1 MINVSR
7 AITDSRLSQ
16 EFKVIRCS
24 GTTWLKGRPQ
34 NTEKILTK
42 SGVISVSSD
51 EDLEM
56 IPEADRTKES
66 ITIHTIS
73 ELKITN
79 GETLGDKIKY
89 HNKLYK
95 ISALG
100 DKSEYGYYKAIATL
114 LGDLDE

>member
-16 EFKVIRCS
+16 TFKVIRCS

-34 NTEKILTK
+34 NQEKVLTK

-56 IPEADRTKES
+56 VPEADRTKEA

-73 ELKITN
+73 ELM
-79 GETLGDKIKY
+79 E
-89 HNKLYK
+89 KL
-95 ISALG
+95 
-100 DKSEYGYYKAIATL
+100 
-114 LGDLDE
+114 